1 MLSIEPSVSAKRKRN
16 QDTEFWRTLA
26 AGFLSHNIL
35 RKRTPIW
42 TRETEF
48 HVFADTFQTCSS
60 LSAAGSS
67 QALSHTTLSFTFHQ
81 GFLKYF
87 LFRWLLALASKVAKE
102 HDLQGKQVL
111 NLVLSGF
118 GTMINLFLHLLK
130 WKGPSTE
137 DWSTINPTTRSH
149 QLKTSGNTGKPETH
163 KARPL
168 VGEHED
174 MKRENVQILNL
185 STKDQT
191 FHFLFFSVFIL
202 FSNISCMWSLISW
215 VNSMR

>member
-16 QDTEFWRTLA
+16 QDTEFWKTLA

-35 RKRTPIW
+35 RKRTPVW

-130 WKGPSTE
+130 WKGLSTE
-137 DWSTINPTTRSH
+137 DWSNQSCNTQASAQDQWQHKEARNTQGQTTGRGAWRREEREH
-149 QLKTSGNTGKPETH
+149 ANTKPPQYQ
-163 KARPL
+163 RP
-168 VGEHED
+168 D
-174 MKRENVQILNL
+174 FPL
-185 STKDQT
+185 SLFLSLYT
-191 FHFLFFSVFIL
+191 FLQH
-202 FSNISCMWSLISW
+202 
-215 VNSMR
+215 